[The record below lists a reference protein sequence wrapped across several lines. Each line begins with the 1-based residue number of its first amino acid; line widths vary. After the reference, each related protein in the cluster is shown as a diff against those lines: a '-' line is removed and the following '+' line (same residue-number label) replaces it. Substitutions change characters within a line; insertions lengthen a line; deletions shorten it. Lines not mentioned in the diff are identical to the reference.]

1 MTKKNKSESSELD
14 KNTSFEQAMENLEN
28 MAQEL
33 ETGDLSLD
41 QSISSFEQ
49 GMKLAKFCEDSLNAI
64 SGRVEKVMK
73 DFSGKK
79 KITPLTESDTDDI

>member
-1 MTKKNKSESSELD
+1 MTKKQKSAEKDL
-14 KNTSFEQAMENLEN
+14 SFEKAMEKLETI
-28 MAQEL
+28 AHEL
-33 ETGDLSLD
+33 EAGDLSLD
-41 QSISSFEQ
+41 QSISSFEE
-49 GMKLAKFCEDSLNAI
+49 GMKLAKLCEDNLNEI

>member
-1 MTKKNKSESSELD
+1 MTKNIKSES
-14 KNTSFEQAMENLEN
+14 KNLSFEEAMEKLETI
-28 MAQEL
+28 AHEL
-33 ETGDLSLD
+33 EAGDLSLD
-41 QSISSFEQ
+41 RSISSFEE
-49 GMKLAKFCEDSLNAI
+49 GMKLAKLCEDNLTEI